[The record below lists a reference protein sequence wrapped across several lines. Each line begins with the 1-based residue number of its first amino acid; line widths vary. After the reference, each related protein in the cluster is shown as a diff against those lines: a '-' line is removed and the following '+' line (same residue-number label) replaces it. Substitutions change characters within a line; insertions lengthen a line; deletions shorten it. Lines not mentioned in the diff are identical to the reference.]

1 MRWAWLPLA
10 VLAAAAP
17 ASGAWEEAKS
27 GPFVVISER
36 GDRQARE
43 TLAQLEQF
51 RGALGQAVGKT
62 ELKTVWPV
70 TVVVD
75 KGTAADAFLG
85 MGRDGWIAFWPD
97 KGRPPAKWF
106 RQLALLLL
114 EDNLPGQMT
123 LGFEE
128 ALADAYSTLRID
140 GARLTFGEPPPKEA
154 RTWQWALIHQL
165 TVSEEYRGRIRVL
178 MANLA
183 NGGEFD
189 PSLRNAF
196 QKTRD
201 EIEKEARAWAE
212 RSQFETAAW
221 SGFGINPERFRMM
234 PSLPSRVRLLPG
246 DLALGRGKYA
256 EAVAAYQKAQLER
269 SATAGDEGLG
279 LALAGLGR
287 RDEALK
293 ALRAVAAD
301 ETAGARGLLELARL
315 EPGKDEARMA
325 AERASVKKP
334 EWAEPYIVAAGQEA
348 GPVRRAYL
356 LKKAVELAPRRVE
369 LWEQLAAA
377 QTDAKQYDE
386 ASKSWRAAMRVAG
399 SEESRAQLLE
409 RQRAAESARLDA
421 VEAARRKQEQED
433 RDEVGKLKR
442 EAEER
447 IKAAEKKANDAA
459 GGLKSKEKPLDWWEG
474 PALEKAEGRLIRVE
488 CVGKSAR
495 LVVDVGGG
503 KTLRLLVSDVGK
515 VVVFGSGDATLAC
528 GVLKTPRQVKIEYQP
543 KRDAK
548 AGTVGEAVA
557 VEFR

>member
-1 MRWAWLPLA
+1 MRWAWLLLA
-10 VLAAAAP
+10 ILAAAMP
-17 ASGAWEEAKS
+17 AVADWEETKS

-36 GDRQARE
+36 GGKQARE

-75 KGTAADAFLG
+75 RGTAADAYLG
-85 MGRDGWIAFWPD
+85 MGRDGWTAFWPD
-97 KGRPPAKWF
+97 KGRPPAAWF

-123 LGFEE
+123 LGFED
-128 ALADAYSTLRID
+128 ALADAYSTLQID
-140 GARLTFGEPPPKEA
+140 GARLTFGAPPPKEA
-154 RTWQWALIHQL
+154 RTWQWALIHEL

-178 MANLA
+178 MSNLA
-183 NGGEFD
+183 NGGDFD

-196 QKTRD
+196 QKTRA
-201 EIEKEARAWAE
+201 EIEKEARAWAG
-212 RSQFETAAW
+212 RSQFETATW
-221 SGFGINPERFRMM
+221 SGFGINPDRFRML
-234 PSLPSRVRLLPG
+234 PSLPSRVRLIPG

-269 SATAGDEGLG
+269 AATAGDEGLG

-287 RDEALK
+287 KEEALK
-293 ALRAVAAD
+293 ALREVAAD
-301 ETAGARGLLELARL
+301 ETAGARGLLELARI
-315 EPGKDEARMA
+315 EPGKEEARMA
-325 AERASVKKP
+325 AERAAAKKP
-334 EWAEPYIVAAGQEA
+334 DWAEPYIVGAAQEA
-348 GPVRRAYL
+348 GPVRKAYL

-377 QTDAKQYDE
+377 QTDARQFDE
-386 ASKSWRAAMRVAG
+386 ASKSWRAAVRVAG
-399 SEESRAQLLE
+399 SEEARAQLLE

-421 VEAARRKQEQED
+421 ADAARRKQEQED
-433 RDEVGKLKR
+433 RDEVAKLKR

-447 IKAAEKKANDAA
+447 IRAAEKKANDAA
-459 GGLKSKEKPLDWWEG
+459 GGLKSTQKPIDWWDG
-474 PALEKAEGRLIRVE
+474 PALEKAEGRLMRVE
-488 CVGKSAR
+488 CVGKTAR
-495 LVVDVGGG
+495 LVVDAGGG
-503 KTLRLLVSDVGK
+503 KTLRLMVADPGK
-515 VVVFGSGDATLAC
+515 VVVFGGGEATLAC
-528 GVLKTPRQVKIEYQP
+528 GVLKTPRQVKVEYQP